1 MIEKYVDIPNYEGLY
16 KVSNLGSVYS
26 YKTRKVIK
34 QHIKHNGYK
43 QICLYKNGKKQQKL
57 VHRLVAEAFIPNP
70 ENKPTVNHVDED
82 KTNNMVSNLEW
93 ATMKEQNNHG
103 TRLERVGKSI
113 SKAQLNRKD
122 LSKQIHCSNGEIYK
136 SINECS
142 RLLNIDNSCIV
153 KVLKGKRK
161 HAKGFYFKYI

>member
-16 KVSNLGSVYS
+16 MVSNLGNVYS
-26 YKTRKVIK
+26 YKSDKVMK
-34 QHIKHNGYK
+34 QHIKRNGYK

-57 VHRLVAEAFIPNP
+57 VHRLVALAFIPNKG
-70 ENKPTVNHVDED
+70 NKETVNHIDEN
-82 KTNNMVSNLEW
+82 KENNIVSNLEW

-113 SKAQLNRKD
+113 SKAQLNRQD
-122 LSKQIHCSNGEIYK
+122 VSKPIQCSNGEIYK

-153 KVLKGKRK
+153 KVLKGKRT
-161 HAKGFYFKYI
+161 HAKGFSFKYI